1 MAEEVYDGAVG
12 IDLGTTY
19 SVVAIYEGTNVEI
32 IANEQGSF
40 TTPSFVSFTS
50 EERLIGEAAKNQA
63 AMNPENTVFD
73 VKRLIGRRFDDA
85 TVKKDIESW
94 PFKVVDQGGSPMVQV
109 EYLNETKTF
118 SPQEISSMVL
128 LKVRTLPQFRIFSSA
143 ESRDQTLTHPTDEG
157 GC

>member
-1 MAEEVYDGAVG
+1 MSDEVYEGAIG

-19 SVVAIYEGTNVEI
+19 SCVANYEGTNVEI

-73 VKRLIGRRFDDA
+73 VKRLIGRRFEDE
-85 TVKKDIESW
+85 TVKKDVQSW
-94 PFKVVDQGGSPMVQV
+94 PFKVVDQNGSPLVEV
-109 EYLNETKTF
+109 EYLGEKKQF
-118 SPQEISSMVL
+118 SPQEISAMVL
-128 LKVRTLPQFRIFSSA
+128 VKVGVAHTFRGTTKTNPHN
-143 ESRDQTLTHPTDEG
+143 R
-157 GC
+157 